1 MSHSSIME
9 LETIKTEV
17 RNHIRDKYRVAAD
30 DPDFSD
36 EVHLYDYGYIDS
48 FGAVQLIS
56 FLESRFSVKFTD
68 SDLAGVPLR
77 TVQEFA
83 TFIARRQKGEA

>member
-1 MSHSSIME
+1 ME
-9 LETIKTEV
+9 LESIKTEL
-17 RNHIRDKYRVAAD
+17 RDHIRQQYRVAPD

-48 FGAVQLIS
+48 FGAVQLIA

-83 TFIARRQKGEA
+83 SFIVRRKNGEI